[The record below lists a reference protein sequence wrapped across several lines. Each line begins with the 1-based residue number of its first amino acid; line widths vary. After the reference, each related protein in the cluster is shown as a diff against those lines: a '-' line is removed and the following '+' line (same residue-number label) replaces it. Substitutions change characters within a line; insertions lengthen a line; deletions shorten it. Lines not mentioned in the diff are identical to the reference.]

1 MNIVVDTSVIIA
13 VITNE
18 PHKKK
23 MIEMTKEADLIAPSS
38 LHWEVGNAFSAM
50 FKRKRITL
58 AQSIKAVR
66 AYKKIPIRFSDV
78 ELEAAIELAEGLNIY
93 AYDAYF
99 IGCALKHKSA
109 LLSLDRGML
118 DAAEVAGIRIKEV
131 SL

>member
-58 AQSIKAVR
+58 AQSMKAIQ

-78 ELEAAIELAEGLNIY
+78 ELETAIELAESLGIY

-99 IGCALKHKSA
+99 LGCALKHKSA
-109 LLSLDRGML
+109 LLSLDRGLL
-118 DAAEVAGIRIKEV
+118 DAAEISGIKVSEV
-131 SL
+131 IL

>member
-23 MIEMTKEADLIAPSS
+23 MIKMTKEADLIAPSS

-99 IGCALKHKSA
+99 LGCALKHKSA